1 MSGEVYVD
9 VMRGVRA
16 SAAETLCGGSAAAD
30 LGGLGRDIGFVV
42 CVYHKLPA
50 MSEITCVRPFKI
62 EER

>member
-16 SAAETLCGGSAAAD
+16 SAAETACGGSAATD
-30 LGGLGRDIGFVV
+30 LGGIGKDIGFVV
-42 CVYHKLPA
+42 CVSHERPA
-50 MSEITCVRPFKI
+50 MSKITSERPFKI

>member
-30 LGGLGRDIGFVV
+30 LGGIGRDIGFVV
-42 CVYHKLPA
+42 CI
-50 MSEITCVRPFKI
+50 S
-62 EER
+62 